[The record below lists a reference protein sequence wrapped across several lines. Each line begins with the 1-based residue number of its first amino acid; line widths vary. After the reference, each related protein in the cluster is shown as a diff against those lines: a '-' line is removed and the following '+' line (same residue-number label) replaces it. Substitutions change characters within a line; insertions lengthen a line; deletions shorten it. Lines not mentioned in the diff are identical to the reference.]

1 MEHNNEV
8 KESSGDNIYLQNS
21 LYIFNIYIYI
31 LLAIMELFLF
41 ALISK
46 EEEKVAYTNEIT

>member
-8 KESSGDNIYLQNS
+8 KESSGDIYLQNS
-21 LYIFNIYIYI
+21 LSILNIYIYI

-46 EEEKVAYTNEIT
+46 EEEFAAYTNEIT